1 MNQNFLN
8 SLSSYTLLFVEN
20 EKGIRDNLEEILSLY
35 FKKVHIAI
43 DGQDGLEKYKKYA
56 PDLIITDVKMP
67 YMSGIQMLQEI
78 RKIDQK
84 TDIVIIS
91 AYTEVDDILTSVE
104 LNLLKYIV
112 KPITQ
117 TKLEEVFELF
127 LSKNKRSNLL
137 SLSSNCIYNQ
147 SKNSIT
153 YDGEEFL
160 LTNKENNFIQ
170 LLLEKNALVTYDE
183 IEDKLWNGKKMSQ
196 NALRLFIKNLRK
208 KIPLDLI
215 KNIQNEGYLIQS

>member
-43 DGQDGLEKYKKYA
+43 DGQDGFEKYKEFK

-67 YMSGIQMLQEI
+67 YMNGIEMIQAI
-78 RKIDQK
+78 RKVDQK

-127 LSKNKRSNLL
+127 LTKNKRSNLL
-137 SLSSNCIYNQ
+137 NLSPNCIYNQ
-147 SKNSIT
+147 SKNSII
-153 YDGEEFL
+153 YDNEEFL

>member
-43 DGQDGLEKYKKYA
+43 DGQDGLEKYKQFK

-67 YMSGIQMLQEI
+67 HLNGIQMIQQI
-78 RKIDQK
+78 RKTDQK

-127 LSKNKRSNLL
+127 LSKHKRSNLL
-137 SLSSNCIYNQ
+137 SLSPNCIYNQ
-147 SKNSIT
+147 SKNSII
-153 YDGEEFL
+153 YDDEEFL

>member
-43 DGQDGLEKYKKYA
+43 DGQDGLEKYKEFK

-67 YMSGIQMLQEI
+67 YMNGIEMIQAI
-78 RKIDQK
+78 RKVDQK

-127 LSKNKRSNLL
+127 LTKNKRSNLL
-137 SLSSNCIYNQ
+137 NLSPNCIYNQ
-147 SKNSIT
+147 SKNSII
-153 YDGEEFL
+153 YDNEEFL

>member
-1 MNQNFLN
+1 MNQSFL
-8 SLSSYTLLFVEN
+8 SDLSTYTLLFVEN

-43 DGQDGLEKYKKYA
+43 DGQDGLEKYKEFK
-56 PDLIITDVKMP
+56 PDLIITDIKMP
-67 YMSGIQMLQEI
+67 HLTGIEMIQEI
-78 RKIDQK
+78 RQTDQS

-104 LNLLKYIV
+104 LSLLKYIV

-117 TKLEEVFELF
+117 TKLEEIFALF
-127 LSKNKRSNLL
+127 LTKHKRSNLL
-137 SLSSNCIYNQ
+137 TLSPNCIYNQ
-147 SKNSIT
+147 SKNSIM
-153 YDGEEFL
+153 YNDEEFL
-160 LTNKENNFIQ
+160 LTNKENSFIQ
-170 LLLEKNALVTYDE
+170 LLLEKNSLVTYSE
-183 IEDKLWNGKKMSQ
+183 IEDKLWNQKSMSQ

-208 KIPLDLI
+208 KIPIDLI